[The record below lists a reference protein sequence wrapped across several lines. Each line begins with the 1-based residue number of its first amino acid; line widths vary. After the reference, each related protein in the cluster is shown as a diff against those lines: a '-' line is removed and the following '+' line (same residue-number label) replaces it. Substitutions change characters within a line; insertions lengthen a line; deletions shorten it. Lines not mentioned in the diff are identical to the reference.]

1 MILSHPLH
9 TFKSDDQFVGASI
22 EGDTLVI
29 ANTRNE
35 EHAQEGQY
43 LNLVTVIPL
52 QEAIKMAKAILATQ
66 RQVDEDA
73 MIDAMWERQLDR
85 QAMEDDALSHDV
97 IFMDSF
103 ERYGIERSNQ

>member
-1 MILSHPLH
+1 MMIPHPLH
-9 TFKSDDQFVGASI
+9 TFKSDDQFVGAAI

-52 QEAIKMAKAILATQ
+52 VEAVKMAKAILAMQEATN
-66 RQVDEDA
+66 EDA
-73 MIDAMWERQLDR
+73 WIDELYKRHQDR
-85 QAMEDDALSHDV
+85 FALEDDALAHDV
-97 IFMDSF
+97 VFVDDF
-103 ERYGIERSNQ
+103 ERYGIERSVQ

>member
-9 TFKSDDQFVGASI
+9 VYKTDDQFVGAAI

-43 LNLVTVIPL
+43 LNLVTVMPL
-52 QEAIKMAKAILATQ
+52 VEAIAMAKAILATQ
-66 RQVDEDA
+66 QQVEDDAWVDEQYQ
-73 MIDAMWERQLDR
+73 RHLDR
-85 QAMEDDALSHDV
+85 QALLDSTLEHD
-97 IFMDSF
+97 INMYDS
-103 ERYGIERSNQ
+103 YERSVQ